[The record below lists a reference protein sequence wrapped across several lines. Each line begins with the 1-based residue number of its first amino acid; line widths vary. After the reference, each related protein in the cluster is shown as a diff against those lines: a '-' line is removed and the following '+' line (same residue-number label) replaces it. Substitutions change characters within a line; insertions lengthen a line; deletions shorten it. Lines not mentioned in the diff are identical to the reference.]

1 MVDHDAAVEGAV
13 PARGTGFA
21 ALAAGERWYVVH
33 ALPHGEERAQSRLA
47 AQGFRSFLPRFH
59 KTVRH
64 ARKLRSVRAPFF
76 PRYLFVALDLTRDR
90 WRCVN
95 STGGVASL
103 VMSDSYPLPTPP
115 GVVEGLAA
123 ACGAGDF
130 VQSVGGLGA
139 GDRVRLL
146 SGPFAGLVGELVR
159 LDGARRVQ
167 VLLELMGGAVPV
179 SIARDGL
186 VHAA

>member
-1 MVDHDAAVEGAV
+1 MADQDAAVGSGVHAC
-13 PARGTGFA
+13 PADFA

-33 ALPHGEERAQSRLA
+33 ALPHGEERAQCRLA
-47 AQGFRSFLPRFH
+47 AQGFRSFLPRYV

-103 VMSDSYPLPTPP
+103 VMGDTRPLPAPP
-115 GVVEGLAA
+115 GVVEGLVA
-123 ACGAGDF
+123 ACGAGDL
-130 VQSVGGLGA
+130 VGPGDGLGV
-139 GDRVRLL
+139 GDQVRLL
-146 SGPFAGLVGELVR
+146 SGPFAGLAGELVR
-159 LDGARRVQ
+159 LDGPRRVQ
-167 VLLELMGGAVPV
+167 VLLDVMGGAVPV
-179 SIARDGL
+179 SMERDWL
-186 VHAA
+186 MHAA